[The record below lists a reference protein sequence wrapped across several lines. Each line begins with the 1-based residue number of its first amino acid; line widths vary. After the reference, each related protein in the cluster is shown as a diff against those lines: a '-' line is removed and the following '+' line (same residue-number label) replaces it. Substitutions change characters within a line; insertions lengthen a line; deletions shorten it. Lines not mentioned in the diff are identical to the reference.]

1 MQDHHTS
8 SPTVTRIVT
17 VLGVASLIGLA
28 VFGVLFL
35 RSYYAPVRWNQESL
49 RFNSGSICYV
59 FCEPKLVIFL
69 GEDGSEE
76 VFDCISGI
84 GHHTGFY
91 ASGSRGS
98 SSSMT
103 GGVEVFGHDGQG
115 DKITMRFLAG
125 KSVMVVSDRGTKLTL
140 ADGREF
146 TLDGRTPLWL
156 RCKSDGTIV
165 ELEEL
170 PAGFVEFFESPPP
183 DPGFIGEVKSWPEA
197 FRK

>member
-28 VFGVLFL
+28 VFGVLLL
-35 RSYYAPVRWNQESL
+35 RSYYAPPIYGDEEYIQFE
-49 RFNSGSICYV
+49 SGSDCYV
-59 FCEPKLVIFL
+59 FCELKLAIFL
-69 GEDGSEE
+69 GDGGAEE
-76 VFDCISGI
+76 VFDRLG
-84 GHHTGFY
+84 
-91 ASGSRGS
+91 
-98 SSSMT
+98 
-103 GGVEVFGHDGQG
+103 GGVNVSVNDFGGISSLYKNGVSVVVFSHERGKTTIKFFDGKG
-115 DKITMRFLAG
+115 E
-125 KSVMVVSDRGTKLTL
+125 MVLSDRGTKLAL

-170 PAGFVEFFESPPP
+170 PEGFVEFFESPPP
-183 DPGFIGEVKSWPEA
+183 DPGLIGSVKSWPDA